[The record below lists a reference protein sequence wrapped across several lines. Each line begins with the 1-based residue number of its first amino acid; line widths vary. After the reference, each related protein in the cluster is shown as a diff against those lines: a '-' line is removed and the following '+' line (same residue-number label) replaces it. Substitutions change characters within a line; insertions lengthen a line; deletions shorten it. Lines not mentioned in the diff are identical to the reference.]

1 MCPGGI
7 ELDALVVGCGP
18 AGLAAGITMAR
29 AGLKVAALERGGP
42 AGSKNVSG
50 LLYSAPL
57 EEFFPHFPSGA
68 PVERPVS
75 RRELIY
81 LGENEHLSLGFG
93 SEQWSRPPFN
103 HTFVI
108 YRAAFDR
115 WLAGQLEEA
124 GGTLLEGMVVEELLV
139 EGDGEAGRVV
149 GVQIRDDEPL
159 HAAVVVLADGAG
171 GLVSS
176 GAIGRFGLAQG
187 RLPQQ
192 FGLGV
197 KEIIGLPRRT
207 IEERFQLES
216 HQGAALDFIGT
227 PFSGLAG
234 GGFIYTGNETVAVG
248 FIARL
253 KDVVR
258 SKARPHEIL
267 DAFHSHPRVRSYLEG
282 GELLEY
288 SAHLIPEGGLRSL
301 PRPYA
306 PGLLIAGDAAGLVN
320 ASLYHEGGNLALAS
334 GRLAGEV
341 AVKAIG
347 QKDTGALALAAYEQK
362 LRASYIMAD
371 LARYQRVPELMEEL
385 PRMLELYPRKVC
397 GLLIDYFAQAPRPKG
412 QIQRE
417 ARSRFWNDLS
427 RGRLILDLWK
437 ARKLL

>member
-1 MCPGGI
+1 MGPGGM

-29 AGLKVAALERGGP
+29 AGLNVAALERGGH

-50 LLYSAPL
+50 LLYSAAL
-57 EEFFPHFPSGA
+57 KELLPHFPTAA
-68 PVERPVS
+68 PVERPVC

-81 LGENEHLSLGFG
+81 LGEDEHLRLGFG
-93 SEQWSRPPFN
+93 SEGWSRPPFN
-103 HTFVI
+103 HTFVV

-115 WLAGQLEEA
+115 WLAGQFEAA
-124 GGTLLEGMVVEELLV
+124 GGTLLEGMVVEDLLV

-149 GVQIRDDEPL
+149 GVKIRDDEPL
-159 HAAVVVLADGAG
+159 AAGVVVLADGAG

-176 GAIGRFGLAQG
+176 AAIERFGLARG
-187 RLPQQ
+187 RAPQQ

-197 KEIIGLPRRT
+197 KEIIGLGRRT
-207 IEERFQLES
+207 IEERFQLEG
-216 HQGAALDFIGT
+216 HEGAALDFIGA
-227 PFSGLAG
+227 PFRGLAG
-234 GGFIYTGNETVAVG
+234 GGFIYTGHETLAVG

-258 SKARPHEIL
+258 SKARPHEIM
-267 DAFHSHPRVRSYLEG
+267 DAFHSHPRVRPYLEG

-288 SAHLIPEGGLRSL
+288 SAHLIPEGGLRCV

-306 PGLLIAGDAAGLVN
+306 SGLLIAGDAAGLVN
-320 ASLYHEGGNLALAS
+320 ASLYHEGGNLALTS

-341 AVKAIG
+341 AVEAMG
-347 QKDTGALALAAYEQK
+347 QRDTAASALAAYEQR

-371 LARYQRVPELMEEL
+371 LARYQRVPELMQEL
-385 PRMLELYPRKVC
+385 PRLLELYPRKVC

-412 QIQRE
+412 EIQRE
-417 ARSRFWNDLS
+417 ARARFWNNLS